1 LFEEIWTGYRG
12 GRETC
17 LIQPVVVKF
26 SELLLP
32 YLEANVSTITEDGLN
47 RTGRSCGCSA
57 VSAPL
62 VAFSRKALDTAFP
75 ILLDR
80 QKPKLPLHRPERLVM
95 FRYNSKARE
104 LHKNQRSYWQ
114 AKLLY
119 SFRLLS

>member
-1 LFEEIWTGYRG
+1 MYEGGPKVTQGRAEIEKIGLREVNGGKLFEEIWTGYRG

-80 QKPKLPLHRPERLVM
+80 QKPKLPLHRPDVL
-95 FRYNSKARE
+95 
-104 LHKNQRSYWQ
+104 
-114 AKLLY
+114 
-119 SFRLLS
+119 